1 MSIQLKKA
9 ILIATTALACNLIA
23 AAHSVELGNVTV
35 YGKARLSAD
44 STDDGA
50 KHVTRVSE
58 SDSRLG
64 FKGKEDLG
72 NGLKAIFQIETSVSL
87 DAGASSSGSLFG
99 AGRNSYV
106 GLESGI
112 GSAVL
117 GIHNSPYRDAT
128 GKLDPFEESMAD
140 YNSII
145 GNISGNGTTSEYN
158 RREPNTVNY
167 WSPQWNGLQ
176 FKAQYRF
183 DENAAT
189 EEDRYSVSGTYENGP
204 LFASVSHE
212 THQGE
217 GGGGAHDTHGN
228 KLGLGYTVGEA
239 TKLGFVYENL
249 SEQGAASAFDRNA
262 WYVSL
267 AHKIGSNTLKAAYG
281 RAGDHDAADDSGA
294 DLFAVGA
301 THHLSKRTE
310 VFGLYAV
317 TRNDNQAAYHL
328 GSGTN
333 GVTAPSAPGQDVSS
347 FSVGINHNF

>member
-1 MSIQLKKA
+1 MSARLKNTILVA
-9 ILIATTALACNLIA
+9 ITALTCTQILP
-23 AAHSVELGNVTV
+23 AHSIELGNVTV

-50 KHVTRVSE
+50 KRVTRVSD

-72 NGLKAIFQIETSVSL
+72 NGLKAVFQIETSVSL
-87 DAGASSSGSLFG
+87 DSGAGSSGSLFG
-99 AGRNSYV
+99 GGRSSYA
-106 GLESGI
+106 GLEGGF

-145 GNISGNGTTSEYN
+145 GNISGNGASSEYN

-167 WSPQWNGLQ
+167 WSPQWQGFQ

-183 DENAAT
+183 DENAANT
-189 EEDRYSVSGTYENGP
+189 QDRYSMSGTYENGP
-204 LFASVSHE
+204 LFASLSHE

-217 GGGGAHDTHGN
+217 GSGGAHDTQGN

-249 SEQGAASAFDRNA
+249 SEQGAASTFDRNA

-267 AHKIGSNTLKAAYG
+267 AHKMGSNTLKAAYG
-281 RAGDHDAADDSGA
+281 RADDHDAADNSGA
-294 DLFAVGA
+294 DLFSVGV

-317 TRNDNQAAYHL
+317 IHNDSRAAYHL

-333 GVTAPSAPGQDVSS
+333 GATAPSAAGEDVSS
-347 FSVGINHNF
+347 FSAGINHNF